1 MSTST
6 RTKSTKKVVATP
18 VVETVVETV
27 EETVTVTPETTT
39 VTETT
44 TTPETTT
51 TTTTGTAD
59 VTVDVLSFRSRLE
72 VLICTRTE
80 QIDTMKREVQELK
93 KLQREH
99 DLLLKEASRKQKKV
113 KQPRDFSKPKKATGF
128 AEPVVVSDEMYSFLL
143 KTKAV
148 MKDTTFVPKCQEDL
162 DNWPRVPVKQG
173 VPVARTDVTS
183 HISKYIKDHNLQ
195 NPLAKREIV
204 PDAALKKL
212 FSEPTELSDKT
223 DPTSRKIHT
232 YLQLQRYLNAHFQK
246 KTA

>member
-6 RTKSTKKVVATP
+6 RTKSTKKVVAAP
-18 VVETVVETV
+18 VV
-27 EETVTVTPETTT
+27 EETVTEVTTPVVQETVTQETVQETEAPET
-39 VTETT
+39 EA
-44 TTPETTT
+44 P
-51 TTTTGTAD
+51 
-59 VTVDVLSFRSRLE
+59 SFRARLE
-72 VLICTRTE
+72 VLITSRTE
-80 QIDTMKREVQELK
+80 QIDSMKREVQELK

-128 AEPVVVSDEMYSFLL
+128 AEPVVVSDEMYAFLL

-148 MKDTTFVPKCQEDL
+148 MKDSTFVPKCQEDL

-195 NPLAKREIV
+195 NPESKREIV

-232 YLQLQRYLNAHFQK
+232 YLQLQRYLNSHFQK
-246 KTA
+246 KTV

>member
-6 RTKSTKKVVATP
+6 RTKSTKKSVAQAAAP
-18 VVETVVETV
+18 VV
-27 EETVTVTPETTT
+27 EETVAPVVEVVAPVAAQETVQETTQET
-39 VTETT
+39 AQETT
-44 TTPETTT
+44 QE
-51 TTTTGTAD
+51 
-59 VTVDVLSFRSRLE
+59 VSFRSRLE
-72 VLICTRTE
+72 ALVHSRLS
-80 QIDTMKREVQELK
+80 QIDLLKREVQELK

-99 DLLLKEASRKQKKV
+99 DLLLKEATRKQKKT
-113 KQPRDFSKPKKATGF
+113 KLPRDFSKPKKATGF
-128 AEPVVVSDEMYSFLL
+128 AEPVVVSDDMYDFLV

-148 MKDTTFVPKCQEDL
+148 MKDPNFVPKCQEDL
-162 DNWPRVPVKQG
+162 DNWPRLSVKRG

-195 NPLAKREIV
+195 NPESKREIV

-212 FSEPTELSDKT
+212 FSEPTELSDKN
-223 DPTSRKIHT
+223 DPNSRKIHT

>member
-18 VVETVVETV
+18 VVEETV
-27 EETVTVTPETTT
+27 TEVVAPVVQETVTPET
-39 VTETT
+39 VTQETEV
-44 TTPETTT
+44 P
-51 TTTTGTAD
+51 
-59 VTVDVLSFRSRLE
+59 SFRARLE
-72 VLICTRTE
+72 VLISSRTE
-80 QIDTMKREVQELK
+80 QIDSMKREVQELK

-128 AEPVVVSDEMYSFLL
+128 AEPVVVSDEMYAFLL

-148 MKDTTFVPKCQEDL
+148 MKDSTFVPTCQEDL

-195 NPLAKREIV
+195 NPESKREIV

-212 FSEPTELSDKT
+212 FSEPTELSDKN

-232 YLQLQRYLNAHFQK
+232 YLQLQRYLNSHFQK
-246 KTA
+246 KTV